1 MALTGTTH
9 REVYMRVAIFGFLS
23 GFALAAL
30 PLAANAVPMGPSV
43 PAVGSA
49 PAVELGAGGFGPRRA
64 PPSPALPPRGNPGP
78 PPFPAQHPPVARG
91 AQAPLFDPPPPL
103 KKKPPPP
110 GCP

>member
-43 PAVGSA
+43 PAVGSP
-49 PAVELGAGGFGPRRA
+49 PAGELGAGGCGPRRA
-64 PPSPALPPRGNPGP
+64 PLSRPLPPWGPRIP
-78 PPFPAQHPPVARG
+78 PPCSPQHYRG
-91 AQAPLFDPPPPL
+91 ACDGTLPLP
-103 KKKPPPP
+103 PPPP
-110 GCP
+110 GIAQTPHSGG